1 MREQIIR
8 EADRLIR
15 TGGYEALNFGT
26 IAAKLGTTRANLHYH
41 FKNKENLALTVTD
54 RYIAEVRS
62 RLTRLR
68 RTYAGN
74 FPAILLAL
82 DADLWE
88 RLSALSY
95 KGYCVCARLI
105 ADQAQSPYPLL
116 QKAEEHF
123 EWLVNAFS
131 EEIGASQVSGRM
143 KADRP
148 ARELALESLSIYLGV
163 AQMAMSLAPEREA
176 DSYSR
181 RRIGEWLA
189 TVT

>member
-1 MREQIIR
+1 MREQIMR
-8 EADRLIR
+8 EADLLIR
-15 TGGYEALNFGT
+15 TGGYESLNFGT

-41 FKNKENLALTVTD
+41 FKNKENLALAVTD

-68 RTYAGN
+68 RTYPGN

-105 ADQAQSPYPLL
+105 ADQGQSPYPLL

-131 EEIGASQVSGRM
+131 EEIGASLVSGRM

-163 AQMAMSLAPEREA
+163 AQIAMSLAPEREA